1 MSSRDGNEEPCIIS
15 AMRRSVDA
23 VQMDIWA
30 YELTIMCMY
39 VYLGVVD
46 EGSERGSLRGK
57 KFGKYVGGTKL
68 SRSLVDGDWRR
79 LK

>member
-1 MSSRDGNEEPCIIS
+1 MIS
-15 AMRRSVDA
+15 AMRRSVDE

-30 YELTIMCMY
+30 YKSTSMCTY

-46 EGSERGSLRGK
+46 GGSERGSLRGK